1 MFWITSFPSD
11 IFHAKGRQRTSQP
24 ESTGVARA
32 GRKRMGYTRRMKPAI
47 RTSSLRKFYGPK
59 AALQGLD
66 LEVSAG
72 SFFGF
77 LGPNGAGKTTTI
89 HILIGLQDTRKPLR
103 LWFRARKRTGSARWV
118 CRQHRGKSRSWE

>member
-47 RTSSLRKFYGPK
+47 RTSILVPHRRLLDSLPHNN
-59 AALQGLD
+59 D
-66 LEVSAG
+66 
-72 SFFGF
+72 
-77 LGPNGAGKTTTI
+77 NGAQV
-89 HILIGLQDTRKPLR
+89 L
-103 LWFRARKRTGSARWV
+103 
-118 CRQHRGKSRSWE
+118 SRSQFRHNAPVALVGIQLRRDDVREEPFA